1 MMSTPMAE
9 PEPFVLH
16 INPSA
21 VPQLVHS
28 AHEPAAFEHFVL
40 QIGQSTAALPAVQIK
55 PSDSAPPPPQ
65 PPPHHGTGI
74 LNLKVVE
81 PILLHINSLS
91 PPTPPPP
98 PAVNSLSPSTP
109 PPPPALNSLSPST
122 PPPPPADTLIPIT
135 PTTTTTT
142 TITTTNNNKPRQKV
156 LSAAGSL
163 ANLLP
168 TGTVLAFQAVTPSLS
183 FNGRCHEFNKYLV
196 AFVILV
202 CSVICFVS
210 SFTDSLKG
218 KDDRVYY
225 GIATSKG
232 LRVFNN
238 SETEERELLK
248 AEELEKLKVKNRD
261 FLHAFLSVFLFLIF
275 AFSSSEV
282 QGCYFP
288 ESRELDYSLATYL
301 PLVAGL
307 LATFLFTMVPTKRR
321 GIGYNY

>member
-1 MMSTPMAE
+1 MAE

-21 VPQLVHS
+21 VPQLIHS
-28 AHEPAAFEHFVL
+28 AHEPAAFEQFVL

-98 PAVNSLSPSTP
+98 PAVNKFSPSTP
-109 PPPPALNSLSPST
+109 S
-122 PPPPPADTLIPIT
+122 PPPADNLP

-142 TITTTNNNKPRQKV
+142 NNNNKPRRKV

-183 FNGRCHEFNKYLV
+183 FNGRCQEFNKYLV

-202 CSVICFVS
+202 SSVICFVS

-232 LRVFNN
+232 LRVLNN
-238 SETEERELLK
+238 SEIEEREPLERERLE
-248 AEELEKLKVKNRD
+248 EELEKLKVKNRD
-261 FLHAFLSVFLFLIF
+261 FLHAFLSMFLFLIF

-288 ESRELDYSLATYL
+288 ESRELGYSLATYL

-307 LATFLFTMVPTKRR
+307 LATFLFTMLPTKRR